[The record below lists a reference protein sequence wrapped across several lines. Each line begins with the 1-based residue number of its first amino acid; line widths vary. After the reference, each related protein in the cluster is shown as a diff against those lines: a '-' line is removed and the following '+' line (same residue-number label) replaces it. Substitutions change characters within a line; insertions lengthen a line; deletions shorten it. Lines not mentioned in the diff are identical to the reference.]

1 MTATHAIR
9 IHEYGGPE
17 VLTWE
22 EVELPE
28 VGPGEALVRHT
39 AIGLNYIDTYHRS
52 GLYPVAEL
60 PAVLGVEAAGI
71 VEAVGEGVE
80 HIAVGDRVA
89 EGTASG
95 AYSERRVLAA
105 EHLVKLPA
113 DVDDEQAAAIML
125 KGLTARMLLRQTYC
139 VEPGDTVLVHAAA
152 GGVGTILCPWAKAL
166 GATVIGTAGTD
177 EKAAMAAANGCD
189 HTIVYTRESFAERV
203 ADITEGNGVQVVYD
217 GVGKVTFDESLECL
231 AHNGLMASFGNA
243 SGAVEPFSILR
254 LLPKGLYLARPS
266 MSSEII
272 PGEGLRPAATELF
285 TAVADG
291 IVTPTIGVRFPL
303 AEVAAAHRSLESR
316 GTTGS
321 TVLLPHL

>member
-17 VLTWE
+17 VLAWE
-22 EVELPE
+22 EVELPD
-28 VGPGEALVRHT
+28 VGPGEALIRHT

-60 PAVLGVEAAGI
+60 PAVLGCEAAGV
-71 VEAVGEGVE
+71 VEAVGAGVE
-80 HIAVGDRVA
+80 HVAVGDRVA

-105 EHLVKLPA
+105 EHLVKLP
-113 DVDDEQAAAIML
+113 DEITDEQAAAIML
-125 KGLTARMLLRQTYC
+125 KGLTARMLLRQTYA
-139 VEPGDTVLVHAAA
+139 VEPGDAVLVHAAA
-152 GGVGTILCPWAKAL
+152 GGVGTILCPWAKSL
-166 GATVIGTAGTD
+166 GATVIGTAGTN

-203 ADITEGNGVQVVYD
+203 AEITEGDGVRVVYD
-217 GVGKVTFDESLECL
+217 GVGRATFDESLECL

-266 MSSEII
+266 MSSEIV
-272 PGEGLRPAATELF
+272 PGDGLRDAAAELF
-285 TAVADG
+285 SVVADG
-291 IVTPTIGVRFPL
+291 TVSPSIGQRFALP
-303 AEVAAAHRSLESR
+303 EAADAHRLLESR
-316 GTTGS
+316 GTAGS
-321 TVLLPHL
+321 TVLLP

>member
-22 EVELPE
+22 QIELPE
-28 VGPGEALVRHT
+28 VGPGQALIRHT

-52 GLYPVAEL
+52 GLYPLAEL
-60 PAVLGVEAAGI
+60 PAVLGCESAGV
-71 VEAVGEGVE
+71 VEAVGADVE
-80 HIAVGDRVA
+80 HVAVGDRVA

-95 AYSERRVLAA
+95 AYSERRVLGA
-105 EHLVKLPA
+105 EHLVRLPNEIA
-113 DVDDEQAAAIML
+113 DEQAAAIML
-125 KGLTARMLLRQTYC
+125 KGLTARMLLRQTHH
-139 VEPGDTVLVHAAA
+139 VEPGDVVLIHAAA

-203 ADITEGNGVQVVYD
+203 AEITEGNGVRVVYD
-217 GVGKVTFDESLECL
+217 GVGKATFDESLECL
-231 AHNGLMASFGNA
+231 GHNGLMASFGNA

-254 LLPKGLYLARPS
+254 LLPKGLFLARPS

-272 PGEGLRPAATELF
+272 PGEGLREAAAELF
-285 TAVADG
+285 GAVASG
-291 IVTPTIGVRFPL
+291 IVTPTIGTRFPL
-303 AEVAAAHRSLESR
+303 AEVAEAHRSLESR
-316 GTTGS
+316 STTGS
-321 TVLLPHL
+321 TVLLP

>member
-1 MTATHAIR
+1 MIATHAIR

-17 VLTWE
+17 VLAWE
-22 EVELPE
+22 EVELPD
-28 VGPGEALVRHT
+28 VGPGEALIRHT

-60 PAVLGVEAAGI
+60 PAVLGCEAAGV
-71 VEAVGEGVE
+71 VEAVGAGVE
-80 HIAVGDRVA
+80 HVAVGDRVA

-105 EHLVKLPA
+105 EHLVKLP
-113 DVDDEQAAAIML
+113 DEITDEQAAAIML
-125 KGLTARMLLRQTYC
+125 KGLTARMLLRQTYA
-139 VEPGDTVLVHAAA
+139 VEPGDAVLVHAAA
-152 GGVGTILCPWAKAL
+152 GGVGTILCPWAKSL
-166 GATVIGTAGTD
+166 GATVIGTAGTN

-203 ADITEGNGVQVVYD
+203 AEITEGDGVRVVYD
-217 GVGKVTFDESLECL
+217 GVGRATFDESLECL

-266 MSSEII
+266 MSSEIV
-272 PGEGLRPAATELF
+272 PGDGLRDAAAELF
-285 TAVADG
+285 SVVADG
-291 IVTPTIGVRFPL
+291 TVSPSIGQRFALP
-303 AEVAAAHRSLESR
+303 EAADAHRLLESR
-316 GTTGS
+316 GTAGS
-321 TVLLPHL
+321 TVLLP

>member
-9 IHEYGGPE
+9 IHQYGGPE

-22 EVELPE
+22 EVELAE
-28 VGPGEALVRHT
+28 IGPGDALIRHT

-60 PAVLGVEAAGI
+60 PAVLGCEAAGG
-71 VEAVGEGVE
+71 VEAVGADVE
-80 HIAVGDRVA
+80 HVAVGDRVA

-105 EHLVKLPA
+105 EHLVKLP
-113 DVDDEQAAAIML
+113 DEITDEQAAAIML
-125 KGLTARMLLRQTYC
+125 KGLTARMLLRQTYA
-139 VEPGDTVLVHAAA
+139 VEPGDAVLVHAAA
-152 GGVGTILCPWAKAL
+152 GGVGTILCPWAKSL

-203 ADITEGNGVQVVYD
+203 AEITEGEGVRVVYD
-217 GVGKVTFDESLECL
+217 GVGRATFDESLECL

-272 PGEGLRPAATELF
+272 PGDGLRAAAAELF
-285 TAVADG
+285 SVVADG
-291 IVTPTIGVRFPL
+291 TVSPSIGQRFALP
-303 AEVAAAHRSLESR
+303 EAADAHRLLESR
-316 GTTGS
+316 GTAGS
-321 TVLLPHL
+321 TVLLP